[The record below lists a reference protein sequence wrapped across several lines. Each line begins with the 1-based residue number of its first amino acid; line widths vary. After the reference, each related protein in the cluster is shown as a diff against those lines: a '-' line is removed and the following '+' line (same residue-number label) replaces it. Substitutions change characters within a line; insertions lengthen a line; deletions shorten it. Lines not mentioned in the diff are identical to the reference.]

1 METLIEGD
9 SIGEVDGTEVV
20 DMEEV
25 LGEEVEEEVIL
36 SSLVMA
42 IRERMVIKKKRVVRG
57 MTKTQGRSIMK

>member
-1 METLIEGD
+1 M
-9 SIGEVDGTEVV
+9 
-20 DMEEV
+20 
-25 LGEEVEEEVIL
+25 L